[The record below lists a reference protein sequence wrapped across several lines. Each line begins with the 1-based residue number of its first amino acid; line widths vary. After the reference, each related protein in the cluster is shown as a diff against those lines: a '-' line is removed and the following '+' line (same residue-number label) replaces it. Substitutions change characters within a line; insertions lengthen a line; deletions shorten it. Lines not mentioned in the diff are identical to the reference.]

1 MNTEEILG
9 ENEVKANPSKF
20 FFIHMLTRDIDLQ
33 DAILDLIDN
42 CIDGV
47 VRQEKNKAGVDS
59 PYDGHYIQ
67 LTMNDK
73 EFRIKDNC
81 GGIDLKTAREYAFKL
96 GREAD
101 DNRDLDVDTIGMYGI
116 GMKRAIFKMGQSSTV
131 KSYKDIPFKVTIS
144 HDWMENG
151 EWKLPLEKNITDIE
165 LNTTDI
171 RIDHLMK
178 GVDNNFKNQSFIN
191 ELYRNI
197 SKHYSRFIEKGLKI
211 YLNDNEKPIPSS
223 PIRIFSSIDPL
234 QQKMVIK
241 PYIQKFIYNDVEV
254 KIIVGYN
261 APPLEEDET
270 QSKEFMDDRSEDEA
284 GWTIFC
290 NDRAVVFNNKTAL
303 TGWGDGHAKY
313 HAQYVTISGVVEFNA
328 SNAAN
333 LPVTTTKR
341 GVDSSSDIYVETK
354 QRMMKAMSA
363 YIKHS
368 NSWKNNPR
376 VEQKEFFDNAKKLQV
391 SEIFN
396 NIENITG
403 NGTLLGNIEYS
414 PDLPKKEKV
423 KKETT
428 RIGFERKNSEIKKVA
443 LFLFGTEKVSAK
455 EVGNECFQYVLDEVG
470 DE

>member
-1 MNTEEILG
+1 MSSKEELN
-9 ENEVKANPSKF
+9 ENEVRANPSKY

-33 DAILDLIDN
+33 DAILDLVDN

-47 VRQEKNKAGVDS
+47 VRQEKNKKNVDF
-59 PYDGHYIQ
+59 PYTGHYIQ
-67 LTMNDK
+67 LTLNDK

-81 GGIDLKTAREYAFKL
+81 GGIDLNTAREYAFKL
-96 GREAD
+96 GREID
-101 DNRDLDVDTIGMYGI
+101 DDRDLDVDTIGMYGI

-131 KSYKDIPFKVTIS
+131 KSYKDIPFQVTIS
-144 HDWMENG
+144 HDWMESDQ
-151 EWKLPLEKNITDIE
+151 WTLPLKKDIKDIE
-165 LNTTDI
+165 INTTDI
-171 RIDHLMK
+171 TITHLIK
-178 GVDNNFKNQSFIN
+178 GVDNNFSNQDFIN
-191 ELYRNI
+191 KLYLNI

-211 YLNDNEKPIPSS
+211 YLNDNTKSVPAS
-223 PIRIFSSIDPL
+223 PIRIHSSVNPL
-234 QQKMVIK
+234 EQKMVIK
-241 PYIQKFIYNDVEV
+241 PYIQKFTYNDVDV

-261 APPLEEDET
+261 APPLEESET
-270 QSKEFMDDRSEDEA
+270 ESKEFTDDRSEDEA

-328 SNAAN
+328 SNSAN

-354 QRMMKAMSA
+354 QRMMKAMNA

-368 NSWKNNPR
+368 NSWKNSPR
-376 VEQKEFFDNAKKLQV
+376 IEQKDFFENTKKLQV
-391 SEIFN
+391 SDILK

-403 NGTLLGNIEYS
+403 KTMLGNIEYS
-414 PDLPKKEKV
+414 PNLPKKEKV

-428 RIGFERKNSEIKKVA
+428 RIGFDRKIGEIKKVA

-455 EVGNECFQYVLDEVG
+455 DVGDKSFQYVLDEAG